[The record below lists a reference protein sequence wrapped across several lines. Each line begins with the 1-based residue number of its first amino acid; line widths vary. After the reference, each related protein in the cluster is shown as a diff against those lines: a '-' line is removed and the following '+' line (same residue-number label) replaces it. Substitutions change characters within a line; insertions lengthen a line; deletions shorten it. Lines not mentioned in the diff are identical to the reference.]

1 MAPQQPRSGERASR
15 PGIEVINRAVDL
27 LAAFTHGP
35 GSVLTLAE
43 LARRTGL
50 PKPTLHRLL
59 AALEVQGLV
68 DRTASGYQ
76 LGIRLFELGE
86 HVPRKHKLREAALP
100 FMQDLF
106 EASHDTV
113 HLAVLDGTDVVY
125 LERIHGHRALNV
137 ASRVGGRLP
146 AHCTGVG
153 KALLAE
159 PAFAA
164 QQSIQQLLGQLQRE
178 RLAVTG
184 QFSTFDAA
192 AHKGEFAAAI
202 AALHRLGFLE
212 KWESQCRERLLAFL
226 TES

>member
-1 MAPQQPRSGERASR
+1 MEAKGQETFDAFVVLDLDRRLDRPDEEIEAAWQKLSR
-15 PGIEVINRAVDL
+15 ESHPDAEGGDAEKSADANRARSIL
-27 LAAFTHGP
+27 LSPAGRLRHW
-35 GSVLTLAE
+35 LTLHGVEVPRQNAIDSDLMTRFTE
-43 LARRTGL
+43 VG
-50 PKPTLHRLL
+50 
-59 AALEVQGLV
+59 AALANADDVLK
-68 DRTASGYQ
+68 RRAAANSA
-76 LGIRLFELGE
+76 LGR
-86 HVPRKHKLREAALP
+86 
-100 FMQDLF
+100 
-106 EASHDTV
+106 
-113 HLAVLDGTDVVY
+113 
-125 LERIHGHRALNV
+125 
-137 ASRVGGRLP
+137 
-146 AHCTGVG
+146 
-153 KALLAE
+153 ALLAE